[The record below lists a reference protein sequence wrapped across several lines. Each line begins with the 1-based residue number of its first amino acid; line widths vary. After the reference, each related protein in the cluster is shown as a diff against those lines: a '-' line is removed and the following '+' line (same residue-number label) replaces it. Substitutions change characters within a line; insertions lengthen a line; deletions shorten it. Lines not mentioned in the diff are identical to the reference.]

1 MQPSKGVM
9 LDIERAQRTQER
21 ARRYQRLLKELV
33 LSGLY
38 EDDEGLVR
46 PMTTDVE
53 RVDMHDKLLNAGH
66 ELDAASRE
74 LELARERASADVC
87 GRA

>member
-1 MQPSKGVM
+1 M